1 MMIMLIMMIIL
12 STDLMILNS
21 QSNKLA
27 WNNNRSIII
36 VYILISDTKDG
47 KTISLSEQVDS
58 FDEIQR
64 PLWFVYSGMGS
75 QWPGMGKQ
83 LMRLPIFAEAI
94 ERYTTSQFV
103 TLNFLL
109 KCQGF
114 LLLSIFSIVS
124 GVAKFWSQ
132 KE

>member
-94 ERYTTSQFV
+94 ERYTT
-103 TLNFLL
+103 
-109 KCQGF
+109 
-114 LLLSIFSIVS
+114 
-124 GVAKFWSQ
+124 
-132 KE
+132 